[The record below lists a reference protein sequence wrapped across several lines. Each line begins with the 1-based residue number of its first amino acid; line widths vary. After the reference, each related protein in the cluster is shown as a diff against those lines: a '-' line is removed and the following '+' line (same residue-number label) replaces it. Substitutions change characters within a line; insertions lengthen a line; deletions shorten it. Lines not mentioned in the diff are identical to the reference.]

1 MEQIVHII
9 LLGVVK
15 IVTPLVEF
23 IKAIP
28 LPPVV
33 VTTLLGAGE
42 IVINGLK
49 FIAAQIHILPLPPF
63 GLSPEQVQG
72 LIRSFLP

>member
-1 MEQIVHII
+1 MELIIRTI
-9 LLGVVK
+9 LLGIAHVLR
-15 IVTPLVEF
+15 PLVEF
-23 IKAIP
+23 VESIP

-63 GLSPEQVQG
+63 GLSPAQVQG